1 MDGER
6 IVVISENE
14 PSFYIEDG
22 SSVPPLVNLIIT
34 NIATRRRYVFLVKAN
49 PSIQRYRTHLSV
61 RKQGSIQG
69 FELFSRN
76 LSLPF
81 RSNCSK

>member
-1 MDGER
+1 MER
-6 IVVISENE
+6 ENRCDILE
-14 PSFYIEDG
+14 RAFLLYFEDG

-61 RKQGSIQG
+61 RKQGSIQD